1 MKHCRTFESL
11 KMRRISPKF
20 GRLSNVPTVAS
31 VETVPPN
38 ELALT
43 IRQIVREELLRSQQT
58 YHRPSDFQ
66 DVYVNEPERV
76 RTLVSLPPWQPLI
89 NAADAYEYQG
99 TRQAGFPRHPTPNY
113 ERSFRPP
120 VYPTSPAYS
129 APKGR
134 PHYPMPSER
143 SRYSGQPRAPQPIPV
158 CYNCGVPGHIARF
171 CDHHPYQRQSWPLY
185 HQHCD
190 YPHSTS
196 RKPRTPTGS
205 RYPSP
210 ASDRSL
216 TPPPAPRAPR
226 SPSPRRRARTPPPE
240 N

>member
-38 ELALT
+38 DLALT
-43 IRQIVREELLRSQQT
+43 IRQIVREELLRCQQT

-76 RTLVSLPPWQPLI
+76 QTPVSLPPWQPSI

-113 ERSFRPP
+113 ERSFRRLFTQHCL
-120 VYPTSPAYS
+120 PTVPL
-129 APKGR
+129 KGGTTIPCVPR
-134 PHYPMPSER
+134 GVVTLSSHVPLDQFRYATTVA
-143 SRYSGQPRAPQPIPV
+143 SRVILHVFVTTAHISDSLGTCITNMSTIHTPRHRNHAHL
-158 CYNCGVPGHIARF
+158 PGHA
-171 CDHHPYQRQSWPLY
+171 
-185 HQHCD
+185 
-190 YPHSTS
+190 T
-196 RKPRTPTGS
+196 
-205 RYPSP
+205 
-210 ASDRSL
+210 
-216 TPPPAPRAPR
+216 
-226 SPSPRRRARTPPPE
+226 PRRPLIE
-240 N
+240 V

>member
-1 MKHCRTFESL
+1 MKHRRTFESL
-11 KMRRISPKF
+11 KVRRISPKF
-20 GRLSNVPTVAS
+20 GRLSNVSTVAS

-38 ELALT
+38 DLALT
-43 IRQIVREELLRSQQT
+43 IWQIIREELLRCQQS

-66 DVYVNEPERV
+66 EGYVSEPERV
-76 RTLVSLPPWQPLI
+76 RTFVSLPPWQSSI
-89 NAADAYEYQG
+89 NATHAYEYQG
-99 TRQAGFPRHPTPNY
+99 TRQAGFPRQPPPNY

-120 VYPTSPAYS
+120 VYPTSPPYR
-129 APKGR
+129 APEGWY
-134 PHYPMPSER
+134 HYPMPSER
-143 SRYSGQPRAPQPIPV
+143 SRYSEQQRAPRPSPV

-171 CDHHPYQRQSWPLY
+171 CDHRPYQRQAWHMSHQPFDHPL
-185 HQHCD
+185 
-190 YPHSTS
+190 STS
-196 RKPRTPTGS
+196 RKPRAPTGS

-216 TPPPAPRAPR
+216 TPPPARRAPR

>member
-20 GRLSNVPTVAS
+20 GCLFNVPTAAS

-38 ELALT
+38 DLALT
-43 IRQIVREELLRSQQT
+43 IRQIVTEELLRSQQT

-76 RTLVSLPPWQPLI
+76 RTPVSLPPWQPSI

-129 APKGR
+129 APEGR
-134 PHYPMPSER
+134 HHYPMPSER
-143 SRYSGQPRAPQPIPV
+143 SRYSGQQ
-158 CYNCGVPGHIARF
+158 
-171 CDHHPYQRQSWPLY
+171 
-185 HQHCD
+185 
-190 YPHSTS
+190 
-196 RKPRTPTGS
+196 
-205 RYPSP
+205 
-210 ASDRSL
+210 
-216 TPPPAPRAPR
+216 RAPR
-226 SPSPRRRARTPPPE
+226 PIPLQLGHAGQGRCSWSSSCCSLVILVKEQRYLFAATDTGCGSCYVCVCDRDDGFRNAAAS
-240 N
+240 